1 MSQPNQDSNQ
11 NQHEIIKGILVNNQK
26 PTISK
31 GKRVSWG
38 NARIKEF
45 VNRDALQEQTQ
56 LNNIEEESSSNSS
69 MANRDSTTS
78 RVSFQNVSIG
88 NPSAEMNNV
97 SSSSELQKN
106 FGNNRLTLHNL
117 QSVIEDNTLLNKS
130 TKNSRVTIANL
141 NSVID
146 DSTLIDQTTKEN
158 TKKNRVTIA
167 NLNSVID
174 DSTLIDQNTKE
185 NTRKNRQTFQNLK
198 SVIDDSTLV
207 NENIPDMTYDENIV
221 GEEEIVDI
229 NQIQNNRR
237 ITLSLQD
244 KFKDVFSNNFIT
256 PIPEEKETKEQ
267 PKPVS
272 ILKKP
277 QRGSISGHS
286 VAFSNTS
293 TPKISIA
300 MSPVSSNKLILSDKR
315 LNISDIYNDEQ
326 PKNNRIT
333 MMNPMD
339 IFNTNSNTKK
349 HQKIAS
355 NEILE
360 SPLPKIRHSLRSLS
374 LNEKETVDE
383 RIANLQKSLEE
394 KNKEKIKLI
403 KELENEIKI
412 TDEKARRIQEES
424 IKLDKEKQ
432 KVLNEIEANTKK
444 IEEAK
449 KHLFENDMMRK
460 VLGVT
465 IMSHGSDSEGKY
477 SFDMI
482 YLYKAKISFV
492 ISNTMFT
499 QDVDIPLYSVKGE
512 LIDSPYNAYH
522 SYNEFDRKL
531 LQGIFDYYICKT
543 MPTKTYT
550 IFDLRLGIKQL
561 IKLSASLLYLMKML
575 EPIAFAQI
583 TCGMRFEKE
592 KDSLA
597 TLLTLVNPKG
607 FVVNLLFNINILCSF
622 NGITLIDQEC
632 LNYSMENNTFQTNKL
647 HVDELITQLKIF
659 LKKSI
664 NSRSACKDFFLNLY
678 ETIANL

>member
-11 NQHEIIKGILVNNQK
+11 NPHETIKGILVNNQK

-45 VNRDALQEQTQ
+45 VNRDTLQEQTQ

-78 RVSFQNVSIG
+78 RLSFQSVSIG
-88 NPSAEMNNV
+88 NPSAEISNV
-97 SSSSELQKN
+97 SSSNLQKT
-106 FGNNRLTLHNL
+106 FGNNRLTLNNL
-117 QSVIEDNTLLNKS
+117 QSVIEDNTLLNKN

-146 DSTLIDQTTKEN
+146 DSTLVDQTTKEN

-174 DSTLIDQNTKE
+174 DSTLIDKNTIE

-207 NENIPDMTYDENIV
+207 NENIPDMTYDENMT

-229 NQIQNNRR
+229 NQIQNKRL
-237 ITLSLQD
+237 TLSLQD

-256 PIPEEKETKEQ
+256 PIPEEKEVKE
-267 PKPVS
+267 PMKPVS

-326 PKNNRIT
+326 PKNSRIT
-333 MMNPMD
+333 LMNPMD

-349 HQKIAS
+349 HQKISS

-374 LNEKETVDE
+374 LNEKESVDE

-424 IKLDKEKQ
+424 IKLDKDRQ
-432 KVLNEIEANTKK
+432 KVLKEIEENTKK
-444 IEEAK
+444 ITEAK

-522 SYNEFDRKL
+522 SYNDFDRKL
-531 LQGIFDYYICKT
+531 LQSIFDYYISKT
-543 MPTKTYT
+543 MPKKTYT

-561 IKLSASLLYLMKML
+561 IKLSASLLYLMKIL

-592 KDSLA
+592 KDCIA

-632 LNYSMENNTFQTNKL
+632 LNYSMENNMFQGKKQ

>member
-1 MSQPNQDSNQ
+1 MSLPNQDSNQ

-26 PTISK
+26 TAISK

-45 VNRDALQEQTQ
+45 VNQEALHDQTQ

-69 MANRDSTTS
+69 IANKDSSIS
-78 RVSFQNVSIG
+78 RLSIQSVQNDKAEG
-88 NPSAEMNNV
+88 NPMSNPN
-97 SSSSELQKN
+97 KY
-106 FGNNRLTLHNL
+106 NNRLTMNNL
-117 QSVIEDNTLLNKS
+117 QSVIDDSTLLNKN
-130 TKNSRVTIANL
+130 TKKSRVTIANL
-141 NSVID
+141 QPVID
-146 DSTLIDQTTKEN
+146 DSTLLDQDTKVN
-158 TKKNRVTIA
+158 TK
-167 NLNSVID
+167 
-174 DSTLIDQNTKE
+174 
-185 NTRKNRQTFQNLK
+185 KNRQTFQNLH

-207 NENIPDMTYDENIV
+207 NENIPEIENDENMNR
-221 GEEEIVDI
+221 EEEVIDI
-229 NQIQNNRR
+229 NSVKDNKRLTI
-237 ITLSLQD
+237 SLKDQ
-244 KFKDVFSNNFIT
+244 FKDVFTNNFAST
-256 PIPEEKETKEQ
+256 PIPEEDETNIKEKI
-267 PKPVS
+267 KPVS

-293 TPKISIA
+293 TPKISMA

>member
-11 NQHEIIKGILVNNQK
+11 NPHETIKGILVNNQK

-45 VNRDALQEQTQ
+45 VNRDTLQEQTQ

-78 RVSFQNVSIG
+78 RLSFQSVSIG
-88 NPSAEMNNV
+88 NPSTEISNV
-97 SSSSELQKN
+97 SSSNLQKT
-106 FGNNRLTLHNL
+106 FGNNRLTLNNL
-117 QSVIEDNTLLNKS
+117 QSVIEDNTLLNKN

-174 DSTLIDQNTKE
+174 DSTLIDKNTIE

-207 NENIPDMTYDENIV
+207 NENIPDMTYDENMT

-229 NQIQNNRR
+229 NQIQNKRL
-237 ITLSLQD
+237 TLSLQD

-256 PIPEEKETKEQ
+256 PIPEEKEVKE
-267 PKPVS
+267 PMKPVS

-326 PKNNRIT
+326 PKNSRIT
-333 MMNPMD
+333 LMNPMD

-349 HQKIAS
+349 HQKISS

-374 LNEKETVDE
+374 LNEKESVDE

-424 IKLDKEKQ
+424 IKLDKDRQ
-432 KVLNEIEANTKK
+432 KVLKEIEENTKK
-444 IEEAK
+444 ITEAK

-522 SYNEFDRKL
+522 SYNDFDRKL
-531 LQGIFDYYICKT
+531 LQSIFDYYISKT
-543 MPTKTYT
+543 MPKKTYT

-561 IKLSASLLYLMKML
+561 IKLSASLLYLMKIL

-592 KDSLA
+592 KDCIA

-632 LNYSMENNTFQTNKL
+632 LNYSMENNMFQGKKQ

>member
-11 NQHEIIKGILVNNQK
+11 NPHETIKGILVNNQK

-45 VNRDALQEQTQ
+45 VNRDTLQEQTQ

-78 RVSFQNVSIG
+78 RLSFQSVSIG
-88 NPSAEMNNV
+88 NPSAEISNV
-97 SSSSELQKN
+97 SSSNLQKT
-106 FGNNRLTLHNL
+106 FGNNRLTLNNL
-117 QSVIEDNTLLNKS
+117 QSVIEDNTLLNKN

-146 DSTLIDQTTKEN
+146 DSTLVDQTTKEN

-174 DSTLIDQNTKE
+174 DSTLIDKNTIE

-207 NENIPDMTYDENIV
+207 NENIPDMTYDENMT

-229 NQIQNNRR
+229 NQIQNKRL
-237 ITLSLQD
+237 TLSLQD

-256 PIPEEKETKEQ
+256 PIPEEKEVKE
-267 PKPVS
+267 PMKPVS

-326 PKNNRIT
+326 PKNSRIT
-333 MMNPMD
+333 LMNPMD

-349 HQKIAS
+349 HQKISS

-374 LNEKETVDE
+374 LNEKESVDE

-424 IKLDKEKQ
+424 IKLDKDRQ
-432 KVLNEIEANTKK
+432 KVLKEIEENTKK
-444 IEEAK
+444 ITEAK
-449 KHLFENDMMRK
+449 KHLFENDMMQK

-522 SYNEFDRKL
+522 SYNDFDRKL
-531 LQGIFDYYICKT
+531 LQGIFDYYISKT
-543 MPTKTYT
+543 MPKKNYT

-561 IKLSASLLYLMKML
+561 IKLSASLLYLMKIL

-592 KDSLA
+592 KDCIA

-632 LNYSMENNTFQTNKL
+632 LNYSMENNMFQGKKQ

>member
-11 NQHEIIKGILVNNQK
+11 NPHETIKGILVNNQK

-45 VNRDALQEQTQ
+45 VNRDTLQEQTQ

-78 RVSFQNVSIG
+78 RLSFQSVSIG
-88 NPSAEMNNV
+88 NPSAEISNV
-97 SSSSELQKN
+97 SSSNLQKT
-106 FGNNRLTLHNL
+106 FGNNRLTLNNL
-117 QSVIEDNTLLNKS
+117 QSVIEDNTLLNKN

-174 DSTLIDQNTKE
+174 DSTLIDKNTIE

-207 NENIPDMTYDENIV
+207 NENIPDMTYDENMT

-229 NQIQNNRR
+229 NQIQNKRL
-237 ITLSLQD
+237 TLSLQD

-256 PIPEEKETKEQ
+256 PIPEEKEVKE
-267 PKPVS
+267 PMKPVS

-326 PKNNRIT
+326 PKNSRIT
-333 MMNPMD
+333 LMNPMD

-349 HQKIAS
+349 HQKISS

-374 LNEKETVDE
+374 LNEKESVDE

-394 KNKEKIKLI
+394 KNKEKLKLI

-424 IKLDKEKQ
+424 IKLDKDRQ
-432 KVLNEIEANTKK
+432 KVLKEIEENTKK
-444 IEEAK
+444 ITETK

-522 SYNEFDRKL
+522 SYNDFDRKL
-531 LQGIFDYYICKT
+531 LQGIFDYYISKT
-543 MPTKTYT
+543 MPKKTYT

-561 IKLSASLLYLMKML
+561 IKLSASLLYLMKIL

-592 KDSLA
+592 KDCIA

-632 LNYSMENNTFQTNKL
+632 LNYSMENNMFQGKKQ

>member
-11 NQHEIIKGILVNNQK
+11 NPHETIKGILVNNQK

-45 VNRDALQEQTQ
+45 VNRDTLQEQTQ

-78 RVSFQNVSIG
+78 RLSFQSVSIG
-88 NPSAEMNNV
+88 NPSAEISNV
-97 SSSSELQKN
+97 SSSNLQKT
-106 FGNNRLTLHNL
+106 FGNNRLTLNNL
-117 QSVIEDNTLLNKS
+117 QSVIEDNTLLNKN

-174 DSTLIDQNTKE
+174 DSTLIDKNTIE

-207 NENIPDMTYDENIV
+207 NENMPDMTYDENMT

-229 NQIQNNRR
+229 NQIQNKRL
-237 ITLSLQD
+237 TLSLQD

-256 PIPEEKETKEQ
+256 SIPEEKEVKE
-267 PKPVS
+267 PMKPVS

-326 PKNNRIT
+326 PKNSRIT
-333 MMNPMD
+333 LMNPMD

-349 HQKIAS
+349 HQKISS

-374 LNEKETVDE
+374 LNEKESVDE

-424 IKLDKEKQ
+424 IKLDKDRQ
-432 KVLNEIEANTKK
+432 KVLKEIEENTKK
-444 IEEAK
+444 ITEAK

-522 SYNEFDRKL
+522 SYNDFDRKL
-531 LQGIFDYYICKT
+531 LQSIFDYYISKT
-543 MPTKTYT
+543 MPKKTYT

-561 IKLSASLLYLMKML
+561 IKLSASLLYLMKIL

-592 KDSLA
+592 KDCIA

-632 LNYSMENNTFQTNKL
+632 LNYSMENNMFQGKKQ

>member
-11 NQHEIIKGILVNNQK
+11 NPHETIKGILVNNQK

-45 VNRDALQEQTQ
+45 VNRDTLQEQTQ

-78 RVSFQNVSIG
+78 RLSFQSVSIG
-88 NPSAEMNNV
+88 NPSAEISNV
-97 SSSSELQKN
+97 SSSNLQKT
-106 FGNNRLTLHNL
+106 FGNNRLTLNNL
-117 QSVIEDNTLLNKS
+117 QSVIEDNTLLNKN

-146 DSTLIDQTTKEN
+146 DSTLVDQTTKEN

-174 DSTLIDQNTKE
+174 DSTLIDKNTIE

-207 NENIPDMTYDENIV
+207 NENIPDMTYDENMT

-229 NQIQNNRR
+229 NQIQNKRL
-237 ITLSLQD
+237 TLSLQD

-256 PIPEEKETKEQ
+256 SIPEEKEVKE
-267 PKPVS
+267 PMKPVS

-326 PKNNRIT
+326 PKNSRIT
-333 MMNPMD
+333 LMNPMD

-349 HQKIAS
+349 HQKISS

-374 LNEKETVDE
+374 LNEKESVDE

-424 IKLDKEKQ
+424 IKLDKDRQ
-432 KVLNEIEANTKK
+432 KVIKEIEENTKK
-444 IEEAK
+444 ITEAK

-522 SYNEFDRKL
+522 SYNDFDRKL
-531 LQGIFDYYICKT
+531 LQSIFDYYISKT
-543 MPTKTYT
+543 MPKKTYT

-561 IKLSASLLYLMKML
+561 IKLSASLLYLMKIL

-592 KDSLA
+592 KDCIA

-632 LNYSMENNTFQTNKL
+632 LNYSMENNMFQGKKQ

>member
-11 NQHEIIKGILVNNQK
+11 NPHETIKGILVNNQK

-45 VNRDALQEQTQ
+45 VNRDTLQEQTQ

-78 RVSFQNVSIG
+78 RLSFQSVSIG
-88 NPSAEMNNV
+88 NPSAEISNV
-97 SSSSELQKN
+97 SSSNLQKT
-106 FGNNRLTLHNL
+106 FGNNRLTLNNL
-117 QSVIEDNTLLNKS
+117 QSVIEDNTLLNKN

-174 DSTLIDQNTKE
+174 DSTLIDKNTIE

-207 NENIPDMTYDENIV
+207 NENIPDMTYDENMT

-229 NQIQNNRR
+229 NQIQNKRL
-237 ITLSLQD
+237 TLSLQD

-256 PIPEEKETKEQ
+256 PIPEEKEVKE
-267 PKPVS
+267 PMKPVS

-326 PKNNRIT
+326 PKNSRIT
-333 MMNPMD
+333 LMNPMD

-349 HQKIAS
+349 HQKISS

-374 LNEKETVDE
+374 LNEKESVDE

-424 IKLDKEKQ
+424 IKLDKDRQ
-432 KVLNEIEANTKK
+432 KVIKEIEENTKK
-444 IEEAK
+444 ITEAK

-522 SYNEFDRKL
+522 SYNDFDRKL
-531 LQGIFDYYICKT
+531 LQSIFDYYISKT
-543 MPTKTYT
+543 MPKKTYT

-561 IKLSASLLYLMKML
+561 IKLSASLLYLMKIL

-592 KDSLA
+592 KDCIA

-632 LNYSMENNTFQTNKL
+632 LNYSMENNMFQGKKQ